1 MAPSTTR
8 KGIAVRTTETEKLL
22 LNAQD
27 IARRTFVDPS
37 ESAVMDL
44 FRELCAERDRSAW
57 ATDDCV
63 GATVH

>member
-44 FRELCAERDRSAW
+44 FRELCAERDRSACR
-57 ATDDCV
+57 TLRGCV
-63 GATVH
+63 D